1 MIAIVDY
8 GLGNVKAF
16 ANIFAELNLAHV
28 IAQAPPTWRRR
39 LTLILP
45 GVGAFDQAM
54 QRLERSGLRAALD
67 ELVVGRS
74 LPVLGVCVGMQ
85 ILMGRSEEGSEG
97 RAWLAARRRRA
108 LPRARRR
115 AAARAA
121 HRLEHDRT
129 DARASVVRRTG
140 PGSRLLLPAF
150 VPDFAASEQDTL
162 ATTDYGG
169 AFACA
174 AGRDNILGVQFHPEK
189 SHGNGTQL
197 LRNFARL

>member
-1 MIAIVDY
+1 MIGIVDY

-16 ANIFAELNLAHV
+16 ANIFAELNLPHV
-28 IAQAPPTWRRR
+28 IARAPADLAQATHA
-39 LTLILP
+39 ILP

-54 QRLERSGLRAALD
+54 QRLERSGLRETLD
-67 ELVVGRS
+67 ELVVGRK

-85 ILMGRSEEGSEG
+85 ILMGRSEEGVAG
-97 RAWLAARRRRA
+97 GLGWL
-108 LPRARRR
+108 PG
-115 AAARAA
+115 
-121 HRLEHDRT
+121 D
-129 DARASVVRRTG
+129 VVRLRA
-140 PGSRLLLPAF
+140 PAGVQLH
-150 VPDFAASEQDTL
+150 VPHIGWNTIAPTREHPLFAGLDEQAGFYFLHSYLTRCSEQDTL

-189 SHGNGTQL
+189 SHGNGVQL

>member
-28 IAQAPPTWRRR
+28 IAQAPADLAQATHA
-39 LTLILP
+39 ILP

-67 ELVVGRS
+67 ELVIGRK

-85 ILMGRSEEGSEG
+85 ILMGRSEEGAERG
-97 RAWLAARRRRA
+97 LGWLAG
-108 LPRARRR
+108 
-115 AAARAA
+115 
-121 HRLEHDRT
+121 D
-129 DARASVVRRTG
+129 VVRFRA
-140 PGSRLLLPAF
+140 PAGAQLH
-150 VPDFAASEQDTL
+150 VPHIGWNTIAPTRAHPLFAGLDEQAGFYFLHSYLTRCSEQDTL
-162 ATTDYGG
+162 ASTEYGG

-189 SHGNGTQL
+189 SHGNGIQL
-197 LRNFARL
+197 LRNFAEL

>member
-16 ANIFAELNLAHV
+16 ANIFAELNLPHV
-28 IAQAPPTWRRR
+28 IAQAPADLAQATHA
-39 LTLILP
+39 ILP

-54 QRLERSGLRAALD
+54 QRLERSGLRETLD
-67 ELVVGRS
+67 ELVVGRK

-85 ILMGRSEEGSEG
+85 ILMGRSEEGVEG
-97 RAWLAARRRRA
+97 GLGWLQG
-108 LPRARRR
+108 
-115 AAARAA
+115 
-121 HRLEHDRT
+121 D
-129 DARASVVRRTG
+129 VVRLRAPEGTQ
-140 PGSRLLLPAF
+140 LH
-150 VPDFAASEQDTL
+150 VPHIGWNTVAPTREHPLFAGLDEQAGFYFLHSYLTHCSEQDTL

-189 SHGNGTQL
+189 SHGNGVQL
-197 LRNFARL
+197 LRNFAGL

>member
-28 IAQAPPTWRRR
+28 IAQAPADLAQATHA
-39 LTLILP
+39 ILP

-67 ELVVGRS
+67 ELVIGRK

-97 RAWLAARRRRA
+97 GLGWL
-108 LPRARRR
+108 PG
-115 AAARAA
+115 
-121 HRLEHDRT
+121 D
-129 DARASVVRRTG
+129 VVRFRA
-140 PGSRLLLPAF
+140 PAGAQLH
-150 VPDFAASEQDTL
+150 VPHIGWNTIAPTRAHPLFAGLDEQAGFYFLHSYLTRCSEQDTL
-162 ATTDYGG
+162 ASTEYGG

-189 SHGNGTQL
+189 SHGNGIQL
-197 LRNFARL
+197 LRNFAGL

>member
-28 IAQAPPTWRRR
+28 IAQAPAALAQATHA
-39 LTLILP
+39 ILP

-67 ELVVGRS
+67 ELVVGRK

-97 RAWLAARRRRA
+97 GLGWL
-108 LPRARRR
+108 PG
-115 AAARAA
+115 
-121 HRLEHDRT
+121 D
-129 DARASVVRRTG
+129 VVRFRA
-140 PGSRLLLPAF
+140 PAGAQLH
-150 VPDFAASEQDTL
+150 VPHIGWNTIAPTREHPLFAGLDQQAGFYFLHSYLTRCGQQDTL

-189 SHGNGTQL
+189 SHGNGIQL
-197 LRNFARL
+197 LRNFAGL